1 MLSSLNFVISTGER
15 NWILTDHVIFKLRYN
30 EIYQMKNTKDL
41 DQNKD
46 IIYKINFYEF
56 LKDSVWFQ
64 FDWSL

>member
-1 MLSSLNFVISTGER
+1 MFIPDSRVISTNER

>member
-1 MLSSLNFVISTGER
+1 M
-15 NWILTDHVIFKLRYN
+15 IFKLRYN